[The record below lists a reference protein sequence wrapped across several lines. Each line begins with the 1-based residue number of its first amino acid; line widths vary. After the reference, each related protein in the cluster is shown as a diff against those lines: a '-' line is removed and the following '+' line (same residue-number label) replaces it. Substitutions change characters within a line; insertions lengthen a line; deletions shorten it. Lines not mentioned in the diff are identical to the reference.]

1 MQKFRVLLGL
11 IVLVALAQLIFFS
24 RYAVDDAYISFRY
37 ARNLAHGLGLVF
49 NPGEHVE
56 GFTNFSF
63 TVLIAP
69 AFWLGV
75 DPLVWA
81 RGISTIA
88 LVLIFILTWRLAGL
102 YVRDPLHRLLPLA
115 LLALSPALYYWSM
128 AGLETVVF
136 ACAFLWALYLEL
148 AGNRSF
154 VYPAAH
160 LFLILTRPEGF
171 LASAILWAH
180 RFWQQR
186 RIEWRLVL
194 PYVAGAL
201 AYVGLK
207 AAYYGSLVPN
217 TFLAKVT
224 GSHLSHQ
231 TLAFLV
237 DQPLAMVG
245 LAGFVAAWRPAL
257 LLPGVLLVT
266 FLVVP
271 EVLGGDG
278 MPYYRFYVHLL
289 PLIALGATLAVLRF
303 SSRAGR
309 AIAWSLVGVA
319 LAWSL
324 IGYPF
329 HVMPAVL
336 YTNRIVEVGRL
347 AGEWVKSNTGASDWI
362 AVNTAG
368 ALPFHAERPCID
380 MLGLCDSTIARSDP
394 KGFVPN
400 VAIGPGHA
408 KGDGEYVLRR
418 RPALIVFGNSA
429 GSRAPLYVSDQQ
441 MAASADF
448 HELYAFRGAIL
459 EQPEWTGRFYE
470 LDKSRASFP
479 IDRFGESLKPGLY
492 MGRFEGLGLD
502 MSIDYS
508 RSPALGLAH
517 TYPTTF
523 AFYVRANHPLARL
536 ASREA
541 ILPPPPIPEEFFN
554 PEQLL
559 YAGAFHASHGR
570 YQDAERL
577 FRRALETSDDFYTH
591 FLLGRVYLEEGRR
604 DLAKQEMI
612 ETLRRKPGMPEAL
625 EMLRSLE

>member
-1 MQKFRVLLGL
+1 MVKFRVLLGL

-37 ARNLAHGLGLVF
+37 ARNLAQGSGLVF

-75 DPLVWA
+75 DPLAWA
-81 RGISTIA
+81 RGISLIA
-88 LVLIFILTWRLAGL
+88 LVFIFILTWRLAGL
-102 YVRDPLHRLLPLA
+102 YVRDPLLRLLPLA
-115 LLALSPALYYWSM
+115 LMALSPALFYWSM

-136 ACAFLWALYLEL
+136 TCALLWALYLEL
-148 AGNRSF
+148 AGDRGF
-154 VYPAAH
+154 AYPAAH

-180 RFWQQR
+180 RFWKR
-186 RIEWRLVL
+186 RGIEWRLVL
-194 PYVAGAL
+194 PFAVGAL
-201 AYVGLK
+201 VYVGLK
-207 AAYYGSLVPN
+207 AAYYGSFVPN

-231 TLAFLV
+231 TLAFLA
-237 DQPLAMVG
+237 DQPLALVA
-245 LAGFVAAWRPAL
+245 LAGFVAAWHPSL
-257 LLPGVLLVT
+257 LLPAAMLVA

-278 MPYYRFYVHLL
+278 MPYYRFYVHLI
-289 PLIALGATLAVLRF
+289 PLIALGVTMAIERF
-303 SSRAGR
+303 RSRAGR
-309 AIAWSLVGVA
+309 AFAWFVAAAA

-324 IGYPF
+324 VGYPF
-329 HVMPAVL
+329 HVMPAL
-336 YTNRIVEVGRL
+336 IYTNRIVEVGRL
-347 AGEWVKSNTGASDWI
+347 AGEWVQAHTSPSDWI

-368 ALPFHAERPCID
+368 ALPFYAERPCID
-380 MLGLCDSTIARSDP
+380 MLGLCDRTIARSDP

-400 VAIGPGHA
+400 VAVRAGHS

-418 RPALIVFGNSA
+418 RPALVVFGNSA

-441 MAASADF
+441 MAASPEFA
-448 HELYAFRGAIL
+448 ELYVLRGAVL
-459 EQPEWTGRFYE
+459 EQPEWTGHFYE
-470 LDKSRASFP
+470 LDRSRAFFP
-479 IDRFGESLKPGLY
+479 VDRFGESLKPGLY

-502 MSIDYS
+502 MSLDYS
-508 RSPALGLAH
+508 RTPARGLAH
-517 TYPTTF
+517 AYPTTF
-523 AFYVRANHPLARL
+523 AFYARGNHPLARL
-536 ASREA
+536 DPREA

-554 PEQLL
+554 PEQIL
-559 YAGAFHASHGR
+559 YAGAFHAAKGR

-577 FRRALETSDDFYTH
+577 FRRSLETSDNFYTH
-591 FLLGRVYLEEGRR
+591 FLLGRVYLEEGNRE
-604 DLAKQEMI
+604 LAKQEMI

-625 EMLRSLE
+625 EILRTLE